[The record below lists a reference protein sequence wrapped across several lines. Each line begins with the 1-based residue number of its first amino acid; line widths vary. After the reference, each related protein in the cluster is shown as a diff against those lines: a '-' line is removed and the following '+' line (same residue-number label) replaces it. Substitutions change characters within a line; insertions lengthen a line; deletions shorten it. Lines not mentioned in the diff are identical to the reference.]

1 MKVYTKPAIKFIAV
15 FLAVLMLFSALPTCF
30 AASTTYKGIAQI
42 DSEYYVRSKSGGWKL
57 WSQVYVTNRK
67 KDATLYWEVSY
78 PGYSKTWSSKQGKNL
93 DCDPVYIPLNFNR
106 KKKMSVNCKFY
117 AIVNKK
123 KITLREYKITVKPQ
137 KMEIGF
143 IS

>member
-1 MKVYTKPAIKFIAV
+1 MKNTTRPATRFIAV

-30 AASTTYKGIAQI
+30 AASNTYKGIAQI
-42 DSEYYVRSKSGGWKL
+42 DSEYYVRNKSGGWKL
-57 WSQVYVTNRK
+57 WSQVYVTNKK

-93 DCDPVYIPLNFNR
+93 DCDPVYIPLNFNG

-123 KITLREYKITVKPQ
+123 KTTLREYKINVKPQ

>member
-30 AASTTYKGIAQI
+30 AASNTYKGIAHI
-42 DSEYYVRSKSGGWKL
+42 SSEYYVRNKSGGWKL
-57 WSQVYVTNRK
+57 WSQVYVTNKK
-67 KDATLYWEVSY
+67 KDAALYWEVSY
-78 PGYSKTWSSKQGKNL
+78 PGYSKTWSSKKGKDL
-93 DCDPVYIPLNFNR
+93 EADPVYIPLNFNG

-123 KITLREYKITVKPQ
+123 KTALREYKIHVKPQ